1 MAFRL
6 RGNLFNFL
14 FPNTGG
20 EKIGSY
26 TDPPPTPPSSGL
38 QSPFTEVFSLEG
50 HRNTVRYIF
59 LFREMLVSCGDD
71 GVLTVWNTETC
82 KRVCSTETHHLGV
95 SCLHQ
100 PAYWHTNSSDS
111 FVLTA
116 SPQLIS
122 LWQVAPD
129 RIEHLQDFT
138 GHSGTVRSLCIIE
151 HGPDGILCA
160 GGTGIHLWERSGHLL
175 KEVLRPSESSYL
187 HHMLVLNSP
196 GMRRLIA
203 ASSHPFIEAYSLELL
218 QLEPVHPPP
227 EWEMYKG
234 KHLRENVTQ
243 LVEVS
248 KTVFATGSEDGSVI
262 LWSPDLL
269 PIMVFNYLPSYC
281 IESHE
286 VISIAVQGS
295 AETQRKLISRSFPYA
310 ILCIAVLQQ
319 RYLLAGI
326 GHAIKVYDTMVTKE
340 EAIVSLR
347 PAHRSN
353 VTCLSLISEDTV
365 LVSGAEDGSIRIW
378 VGSDKG
384 SSPPSLASV
393 KPLVQ
398 CLSSSHQLLLI
409 GEILLH
415 SQQVNALCDLC
426 PLGFASCA
434 DDQIYLYKDSGF
446 VENTEYCAIRKLLA
460 QSRHSELQAFFSQ
473 LNQTEIT

>member
-6 RGNLFNFL
+6 RHNLFNFF
-14 FPNTGG
+14 FPNTGD
-20 EKIGSY
+20 KIGSY
-26 TDPPPTPPSSGL
+26 PDPPPTPSPSGL

-50 HRNTVRYIF
+50 HRNTVRY
-59 LFREMLVSCGDD
+59 LCMVRDMLVSCGDD
-71 GVLTVWNTETC
+71 GLLTLWNTETC

-100 PAYWHTNSSDS
+100 PSYWHTSSSDS
-111 FVLTA
+111 FLLTA
-116 SPQLIS
+116 SPQVIS

-129 RIEHLQDFT
+129 RIEHLRDFS
-138 GHSGTVRSLCIIE
+138 GHSGTVRCLCIIE
-151 HGPDGILCA
+151 HGADGVLCA
-160 GGTGIHLWERSGHLL
+160 GGTSINIWERSGHLL
-175 KEVLRPSESSYL
+175 KEVFRPSESSYL

-203 ASSHPFIEAYSLELL
+203 ASSHPFIEAYTLEKLL
-218 QLEPVHPPP
+218 LEPVLPPP
-227 EWEMYKG
+227 EWEMYKE
-234 KHLRENVTQ
+234 KHLREKVTQ

-248 KTVFATGSEDGSVI
+248 KTVFATGAEDGSVI

-269 PIMVFNYLPSYC
+269 PIIVFNYLPDYC

-286 VISIAVQGS
+286 VISISVEGGAS
-295 AETQRKLISRSFPYA
+295 TDRKLVSRSFPYA
-310 ILCIAVLQQ
+310 ILCIVVLQQ
-319 RYLLAGI
+319 RYMIAGI

-340 EAIVSLR
+340 EPIASLR

-353 VTCLSLISEDTV
+353 VSSLSLISEDTV

-378 VGSDKG
+378 VGSEKG

-398 CLSSSHQLLLI
+398 CLSSNHHLLLI

-434 DDQIYLYKDSGF
+434 DNQIYLYKDSGY
-446 VENTEYCAIRKLLA
+446 VENTEYSAIRKLLA
-460 QSRHSELQAFFSQ
+460 KSRHPQLQTFFSQ

>member
-6 RGNLFNFL
+6 RSNLFNFL
-14 FPNTGG
+14 FANTGG

-26 TDPPPTPPSSGL
+26 PEPPPTPSAGL

-50 HRNTVRYIF
+50 HRNTVRYMC
-59 LFREMLVSCGDD
+59 LVRELLVTCGDD
-71 GVLTVWNTETC
+71 GVLTLWNTETC

-100 PAYWHTNSSDS
+100 PAYWHTSSCDS
-111 FVLTA
+111 LVLTA
-116 SPQLIS
+116 SPQVIS
-122 LWQVAPD
+122 LWQVCPD

-151 HGPDGILCA
+151 HGADGVLCA
-160 GGTGIHLWERSGHLL
+160 GGTGVTLWERSGHLL

-203 ASSHPFIEAYSLELL
+203 ASSHPFIEAYTLEKLL
-218 QLEPVHPPP
+218 LDPVMPPP

-243 LVEVS
+243 LVEVN

-269 PIMVFNYLPSYC
+269 PIMVFNYLPDYC
-281 IESHE
+281 VESHE
-286 VISIAVQGS
+286 VLSISVEGGAD
-295 AETQRKLISRSFPYA
+295 TQRKLISRSFPYA
-310 ILCIAVLQQ
+310 ILCLAVLQQ
-319 RYLLAGI
+319 RYVLAGV
-326 GHAIKVYDTMVTKE
+326 GHCIKVYDTMVTRE
-340 EAIVSLR
+340 EPTVSLC

-353 VTCLSLISEDTV
+353 VTCLTLISEDTV
-365 LVSGAEDGSIRIW
+365 LVSGAEDGSVRIW
-378 VGSDKG
+378 VGSEKG
-384 SSPPSLASV
+384 GSHPSLTSV

-398 CLSSSHQLLLI
+398 CLSSNHHLLLI

-415 SQQVNALCDLC
+415 SHKVNALCDLC
-426 PLGFASCA
+426 PIGFASCA
-434 DDQIYLYKDSGF
+434 DNQVYLYKDSGY
-446 VENTEYCAIRKLLA
+446 VENTEYRAIRKFLA
-460 QSRHSELQAFFSQ
+460 KSRNSELQAFFSQ
-473 LNQTEIT
+473 LNQAEKT